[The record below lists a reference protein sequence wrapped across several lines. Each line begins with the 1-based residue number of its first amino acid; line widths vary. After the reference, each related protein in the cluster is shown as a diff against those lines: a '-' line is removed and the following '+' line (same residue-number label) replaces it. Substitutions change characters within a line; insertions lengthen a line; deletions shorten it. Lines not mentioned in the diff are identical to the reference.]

1 MSAGQSFL
9 AEDTNL
15 ARSTEQ
21 THLAQQLPTRVHL
34 DDVLIDK
41 IHHTGCLALMA
52 SMPDDCVNCVFADPP
67 FNLNKKYTQYKDN
80 LPFQQYM
87 AWTKEW
93 IAESCRILKPDGSI
107 FVYNIPKLLVHT
119 APILNDYAEFKHW
132 IVWDANGRPLGKTL
146 QPSHYGILF
155 YTKTAKG
162 KFYDVRAPH
171 KKCRS
176 CKAYLKDYGGKEY
189 LRHAFGHQIS
199 DVWSDIHR
207 VRHASNRIKNHPCQ
221 LPVHL
226 LERLILMTTDE
237 NDIVMDLFAG
247 GGSAAIAA
255 KQMGRKYLGAEID
268 DNYCRIA
275 NSRLDAARPVQRD
288 GVYCSIHLNQI
299 VSVRAIDLMN

>member
-1 MSAGQSFL
+1 MSAGQSLL
-9 AEDTNL
+9 AETNL

-21 THLAQQLPTRVHL
+21 AHPAQQLPTRVHL
-34 DDVLIDK
+34 DDLIDK
-41 IHHTGCLALMA
+41 IHHTDCLALMA
-52 SMPDDCVNCVFADPP
+52 SMPDNCVNFVFADPP
-67 FNLNKKYTQYKDN
+67 FNLNKKYTQYKDK
-80 LPFQQYM
+80 LPFQQYLD
-87 AWTKEW
+87 WTREW

-119 APILNDYAEFKHW
+119 APILNDHAEFRHW

-176 CKAYLKDYGGKEY
+176 CKTYLKDYGGKEY
-189 LRHAFGHQIS
+189 LRHAFGYQIS

-207 VRHASNRIKNHPCQ
+207 VRHASKRIENHPCQ

-247 GGSAAIAA
+247 SGSAAIAA

-268 DNYCRIA
+268 DNYCRVA
-275 NSRLDAARPVQRD
+275 NNRLDAARPVQRD

-299 VSVRAIDLMN
+299 VSMRAIDLMN